1 MKRKIS
7 NKGEALIGLQSDDL
21 YGKGA
26 GKEGSYELFC
36 HAP

>member
-21 YGKGA
+21 YGH
-26 GKEGSYELFC
+26 EMLFD
-36 HAP
+36 ANGRL